1 MSIAEREF
9 ESVTHAD
16 LVQLRDNQVVEG
28 FLYEYKLHTYG
39 GSDDDKREA
48 LKDVSSFANSAGG
61 HIVIGMDEHQGLPT
75 DLVGV
80 IVDADE
86 EIRRLDNLF
95 RDCIEPRIIGLRMR
109 SIALQNGRVA
119 ILIRVPNSWARPH
132 RASYRNTRRYFV
144 RNSAGAHEAGVEELR
159 AMFTA
164 GMTMHEQARSFR
176 KARTAL
182 IAVGQGALPVQ
193 AGGRMILHVI
203 PVAAFTENL
212 QIDMRPLPGRA
223 HIPPLTKTGYNHT
236 YNVDGFL
243 TFGSEIDGGYLQ
255 LFRNG
260 AIETVVPRLLK
271 EEHSGHPVCYAPYL
285 EGVILSAAD
294 DYLGALSRLDIPPPL
309 IFTVTLEGMQGA
321 LVLFGSSSSANF
333 PEIRQPQV
341 HLPEVVF
348 EEYGLQAQYRRGLRP
363 IIDAVWNAAGCP
375 GSPNYNDE
383 GDWVLRSTR

>member
-1 MSIAEREF
+1 MAISDREF
-9 ESVTHAD
+9 ENVSESD
-16 LVQLRDNQVVEG
+16 LTQLISSQIAEG
-28 FLYEYKLHTYG
+28 FLYEYKSQTYG

-61 HIVIGMDEHQGLPT
+61 HIIIGMTETQGLPT
-75 DLVGV
+75 ALVG
-80 IVDADE
+80 ITVDADD
-86 EIRRLDNLF
+86 EIRRLDNLC

-109 SIALQNGRVA
+109 PIPIQNGRIA
-119 ILIRVPNSWARPH
+119 ILIRVPKSWGGPH
-132 RASYRNTRRYFV
+132 RASYKNTRRYFV
-144 RNSAGAHEAGVEELR
+144 RNSAGAHEASVEELR
-159 AMFTA
+159 GMFTA
-164 GMTMHEQARSFR
+164 GMTMHEQARTFR

-182 IAVGQGALPVQ
+182 IAVGQGPLHVQ

-203 PVAAFTENL
+203 PVAAFTGNL
-212 QIDMRPLPGRA
+212 QIDMRPLPGRT

-271 EEHSGHPVCYAPYL
+271 EERGGHPVCYAPYL

-309 IFTVTLEGMQGA
+309 VFTVTLEGMQGA
-321 LVLFGSSSSANF
+321 LILFGGSSSANF
-333 PEIRQPQV
+333 TEIRQPQV

-348 EEYGLQAQYRRGLRP
+348 EEYGSQAQYRRGLRP